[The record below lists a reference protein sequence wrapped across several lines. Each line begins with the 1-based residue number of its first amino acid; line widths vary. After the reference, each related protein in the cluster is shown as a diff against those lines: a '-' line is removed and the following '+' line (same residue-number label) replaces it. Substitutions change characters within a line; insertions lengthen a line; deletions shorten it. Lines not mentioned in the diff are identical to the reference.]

1 VPVTVTGQAC
11 VFEAQFSWEL
21 QQGSTVVKSGNT
33 TASIACPDYGTYTIA
48 LGSLPSGSYTIRLYD
63 LSMKDG
69 SVMYETRVPFVVS

>member
-1 VPVTVTGQAC
+1 VTVTGQAC

-33 TASIACPDYGTYTIA
+33 TASIACPDYGTYTIT

-69 SVMYETRVPFVVS
+69 SVLYETRVPFIVS